1 MLSIFISLIFL
12 FGFVLNIPRASAVAC
27 TQNEVCTI
35 SNNCQGIT
43 RCVNGQYGPCED
55 VNSCGG
61 GGGAKCGDGVCNGT
75 ETSSNCP
82 ADCGGGG
89 GGAKCDPASCN
100 KGSDGKPVPCGQKS
114 YCGYTCSFCA
124 SGVCYASSQ
133 PEKYICDKTCT
144 DTDQYPNTLPNKI
157 PEDRLYHINKFKKGT
172 VTDRSGK
179 KYTDKC
185 ADDKTLTEYYCQN
198 LTYAI
203 KGGFD
208 GYVKNAP
215 INCPNGCKNGVCLEC
230 KQNSDCANSTKGK
243 FCDQEKGVCSKTCVP
258 KTCKDYAGQ
267 CGAVMDNGCGWYI
280 NCIDNCIK
288 EKVNKYCDGDT
299 KTCVKP
305 PPKNCCIGIYAP
317 TSEQQ
322 KICQTIKNKKDC
334 NGLKDDNGDFACLWQ
349 KIIGYPQR
357 MECIPAVV
365 GTIYNYEMGKSSLKC
380 EKYLFLPL
388 EGDPNAEQEE
398 AIFFKDNNCRTERY
412 WYRYHGSSADCQP
425 LFGRVSKCISCNGK
439 SCKVLGFEYTAC
451 SVAQNSEDMIAG
463 ARTIQQQ
470 LINKNYHE
478 TKVTVSA
485 NQVVSSYCAP
495 TTMTINI
502 TADNP
507 IKPVYFSCSEISKY
521 NKEKIGGCAKAS
533 IITQAR
539 NEKVWCLGSDSKNK
553 RAMCCPTD
561 EDPGWA
567 WFYVDADNPQCP
579 DRGTSS
585 APFSIL
591 KDIASLLK
599 SAGNVLSQTVV
610 IVTSAISVAV
620 VGIWWLISKFLL
632 KK

>member
-203 KGGFD
+203 KEGFD
-208 GYVKNAP
+208 GYVKSAP

-243 FCDQEKGVCSKTCVP
+243 FCDQKKGVCSKTCKP

-280 NCIDNCIK
+280 NCIENCSGAK
-288 EKVNKYCDGDT
+288 PYCDDDRKCT
-299 KTCVKP
+299 KMP
-305 PPKNCCIGIYAP
+305 AKNCCIAIYNP
-317 TSEQQ
+317 ITEPE
-322 KICQTIKNKKDC
+322 KKCETIKKEKEC
-334 NGLKDDNGDFACLWQ
+334 NALIDDDGGKACLWDDLA
-349 KIIGYPQR
+349 GYPPKKK
-357 MECIPAVV
+357 CIPSVV
-365 GTIYNYEMGKSSLKC
+365 LLSYHEMEKINPACQKS
-380 EKYLFLPL
+380 LFLPL
-388 EGDPNAEQEE
+388 TGDPNAQQEQEN
-398 AIFFKDNNCRTERY
+398 FFKNTNCGTQRY
-412 WYRYHGSSADCQP
+412 WYNYHGSKKDCQP
-425 LFGRVSKCISCNGK
+425 LFGKMSKCISCNGK
-439 SCKVLGFEYTAC
+439 SCKLYGFKVAVC
-451 SVAQNSEDMIAG
+451 SIAQDSDEVIKG
-463 ARTIQQQ
+463 AKMLQKQ
-470 LINKNYHE
+470 LIDKNDYV
-478 TKVTVSA
+478 TKIIITA
-485 NQVVSSYCAP
+485 NQAVSSSCAP
-495 TTMTINI
+495 TPMII
-502 TADNP
+502 TVTANE
-507 IKPVYFSCSEISKY
+507 IGIEYFSCDKISKY
-521 NKEKIGGCAKAS
+521 NKEEIGGCAIAAGS
-533 IITQAR
+533 EQAQH
-539 NEKVWCLGSDSKNK
+539 EKVWCVNSDKEIK
-553 RAMCCPTD
+553 RAMCCETS
-561 EDPGWA
+561 EKPGWA

-579 DRGTSS
+579 GGGMSS